1 MAEADFWDG
10 IAEKY
15 AKDPIKDMEAYK
27 YTLERTRSYLGTEDE
42 VLELGCGTGAT
53 ALQLADAA
61 GRIVATDIS
70 EGMLAVGRRNVGA
83 QGVSN
88 VEFLQTDAFGP
99 ALKGQRFDVVMIFNA
114 LHLVRDADAVLARCH
129 GLLKPGGL
137 LISKTPCL
145 GDEPVIR
152 RLMFRMVIPIMQLLG
167 RAPYVTYLTAA
178 QLEAMTCAVGF
189 DVIERVILPSDSAR
203 PFLVARRD

>member
-1 MAEADFWDG
+1 MG
-10 IAEKY
+10 LPKKY

-114 LHLVRDADAVLARCH
+114 LHLVRDAGCSSCTVSWLAKARWAADFQDAVSW
-129 GLLKPGGL
+129 G
-137 LISKTPCL
+137 
-145 GDEPVIR
+145 
-152 RLMFRMVIPIMQLLG
+152 
-167 RAPYVTYLTAA
+167 
-178 QLEAMTCAVGF
+178 
-189 DVIERVILPSDSAR
+189 
-203 PFLVARRD
+203 